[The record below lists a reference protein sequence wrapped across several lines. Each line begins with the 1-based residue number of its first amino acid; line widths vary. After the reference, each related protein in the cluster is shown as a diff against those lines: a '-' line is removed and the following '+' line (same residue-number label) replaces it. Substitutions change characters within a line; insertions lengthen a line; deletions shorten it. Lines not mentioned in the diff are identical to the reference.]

1 MVYDALTLMSS
12 VGRGEVVAKAGRVVA
27 SNACC
32 EVVGVGVG
40 VRVKGR
46 TGPRRAGPT
55 QRDTWPQPIRQHV
68 AVLQQRSIVAAA
80 AAAAAGGCDGRIS
93 GPSN

>member
-12 VGRGEVVAKAGRVVA
+12 VGRGSGGEVVAKAGRVVA

-32 EVVGVGVG
+32 EVVGVG

-80 AAAAAGGCDGRIS
+80 AAAGGCDGRIS